1 MFDTMVRPARKNRL
15 LRYLFSLV
23 AVAVA
28 FFLSWLLWPVVN
40 EGPFVFFYGAVALS
54 AWFGG
59 LIPGLLATVL
69 SMIVVDYFLVE
80 PLYVI
85 FNSVGDV
92 VRLGIFAGSAV
103 LVSWLNEAR
112 QISEDELRRSR
123 DQLQIIFE
131 GVEDGISA
139 QDQSGQL
146 VFANEAAAKLV
157 GFPSVSALL
166 QTPTETIESIFEVFD
181 LDGTAVPVLEL
192 PSRQALRSG
201 KTVERTVRLFRRDL
215 NLSRWLTIKSAPVVN
230 EKNQVIYSV
239 NILRDMTDTIQQE
252 RLLRDQRERF
262 EVTLNSI
269 DDAVLT
275 IGMDGKVDFMNPVA
289 QSLTGW
295 TEADA
300 VGQPYDAVLRLV
312 NDDTNEAVA
321 FSLETLMNNG
331 YIVDRANHASLLD
344 RNDAKK
350 PVDARG
356 TPIRDQD
363 GKAIGVVFVFRD
375 ISDLRETQRIREES
389 AQRLRDVIDGLA
401 AFVGMMTPDGI
412 LIEANR
418 RALEAAQLQPEDV
431 LGKPFEETFWW
442 SYDPQVQVELRSA
455 INRAATGES
464 VRYDVQVRV
473 ANDQFII
480 IDFVLS
486 PIFDQ
491 DDRVTHIV
499 PSGID
504 ITQRKRAEVEMTSL
518 TNMIEHQRQR
528 LRNIVANVPGVVWE
542 AWGDPDSATQNIDF
556 VSDYVELM
564 LGYRV
569 DDWLSTPNFWLSIVH
584 PDDRERAA
592 AESKTIYDGGKT
604 GVSQFRWVT
613 KDGRDIPVEAHS
625 TVICDDNGRPVGMRG
640 MTMDIRERMRN
651 QEELEN
657 YARELARSNAELEQ
671 FAYVASHDLQEP
683 LRMVSSYL
691 QLIEQRYSEQ
701 LDENAHVFINY
712 AVDGASRMKN
722 LINDLLAYSRVGTR
736 GKPFARTSC
745 QTVLDQVLHNL
756 QATIRETEAVITHD
770 PMPEII
776 ADEAQLLQ
784 LFQNLIGNA
793 LKFRGE
799 RAPEVHVSADRRGRE
814 WYFAVRDNGIG
825 IDPAYSERI
834 FLVFQR
840 LYAPDEYEG
849 TGIGLAICKK
859 VVERHGGR
867 IWVEST
873 PGQGTTF
880 HFTIPLKPKQ
890 RKEEVIH
897 ELN

>member
-491 DDRVTHIV
+491 DGCVTHIV

-592 AESKTIYDGGKT
+592 AESKAIYDGGKT

-640 MTMDIRERMRN
+640 VTMDIRERMRN

-736 GKPFARTSC
+736 GKPFARTNC
-745 QTVLDQVLHNL
+745 QNVLDQVLHNL
-756 QATIRETEAVITHD
+756 QATIRETGAVITHD

-799 RAPEVHVSADRRGRE
+799 HAPEVHVSADRKGRE
-814 WYFAVRDNGIG
+814 WYFGVRDNGIG